1 MCVPTL
7 PIPMCREHGKSPRL
21 GILVTVSPVDV
32 TTACNHL
39 NPDLT
44 SVERGVS
51 KRARGTHSFEYV
63 IDMTL
68 GSRWELAPTQWVDS
82 TGGAMPGL
90 TVADYTLHVYSQREL
105 FVDPGLER
113 SHPVF
118 DGLLDSHPLPCQ
130 ISSPASKPHPESP
143 SGLAY
148 TLEWRDACTRGACT
162 LFEANRSDAASID
175 TTPHLCALLT
185 RLAASLSM
193 APALPIPAIAPPFP
207 AALLTALTATL
218 YPPPF
223 SPACMS
229 LPASM
234 LDHLSGDHLMPF
246 GQPATTPAYS
256 PTYSLTRSLGSSLPH
271 SIAHLLTHSV
281 TRSLGHS
288 VTHSVRSSGSGIVE

>member
-1 MCVPTL
+1 MRLV
-7 PIPMCREHGKSPRL
+7 HSKSP
-21 GILVTVSPVDV
+21 VSVDNECATVSLMKSYS
-32 TTACNHL
+32 ACDHACPALADGNVELMCTFIYNFYDL
-39 NPDLT
+39 NDL
-44 SVERGVS
+44 EL
-51 KRARGTHSFEYV
+51 
-63 IDMTL
+63 TL
-68 GSRWELAPTQWVDS
+68 GNLWELAPPQRVDS

-162 LFEANRSDAASID
+162 LIEANRSDAASID

-193 APALPIPAIAPPFP
+193 APALPIPAIFTGLHEPSCLNA
-207 AALLTALTATL
+207 
-218 YPPPF
+218 
-223 SPACMS
+223 
-229 LPASM
+229 
-234 LDHLSGDHLMPF
+234 
-246 GQPATTPAYS
+246 
-256 PTYSLTRSLGSSLPH
+256 
-271 SIAHLLTHSV
+271 
-281 TRSLGHS
+281 
-288 VTHSVRSSGSGIVE
+288 